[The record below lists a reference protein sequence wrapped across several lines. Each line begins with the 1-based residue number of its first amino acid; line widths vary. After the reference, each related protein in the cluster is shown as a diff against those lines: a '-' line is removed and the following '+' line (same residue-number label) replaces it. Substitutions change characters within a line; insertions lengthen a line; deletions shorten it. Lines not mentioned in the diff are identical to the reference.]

1 MKRATIWLVEVIVKD
16 GKIEEFFED
25 REEAELFEIKAGHFS
40 SNVRRSCWTYEK
52 LKYAVV

>member
-1 MKRATIWLVEVIVKD
+1 VEVIVKD